1 MLAFPNYCQFVEM
14 PNRRLNLNNFEH
26 ETDLLYGIIDS
37 IKEAVIVF
45 DTTHKII
52 CVNRAAELLLGIGS
66 TPDWEK
72 RHYLFYPG
80 GNTPFPIAHLPC
92 FKSDGPDMAEAIDL
106 IVKRADGTDVLVSV
120 SGRGLPDRHGKL
132 SAWLAIFSD
141 ISLQSKQ
148 ENEAEIL
155 ERQQNLVS
163 VLNHMPAMIGYW
175 DKNLINKFGNKA
187 YEEWFGFTAQDLIGK
202 HIREVIGEQLYTLN
216 KPFIDAVLAGQP
228 QYFERTIVNF
238 AGETRH
244 TQAAYL
250 PDGAEGQVKGFFV
263 LVTDIT
269 ALKSAQKRIRE
280 SEARLRAMY
289 DGLPFLAWM
298 KDSDGK
304 YIQANK
310 HWLNAVGIDN
320 LRDLADV
327 TDFDIWPESLAKH
340 YLAVDQE
347 VMLTRQQVSL
357 TERAFDAGRETWTE
371 TIKAPIIDDKDEVL
385 GTIGLARDITE
396 SRSAEE
402 QLRNY
407 SERLRLATKAAAIG
421 ICEWDLALGIGEWDE
436 RMYEMFGIPVGTPID
451 HQTWVASVVVEDL
464 PRTEAKLRKL
474 IRDQQ
479 EAHWEFRIRR
489 KSDGALRFIQ
499 ASAIIAG
506 DPKSGGQKIVGVN
519 MDVTNFKLIENAL
532 RESEAHLAH
541 AQAQAH
547 LGSWSL
553 NLRESSLKWS
563 DENYRI
569 FGMPLGTPI
578 SYELFLECVHPADR
592 HYVHDAWQAA
602 MRGEPYDIQHRI
614 VTKGKVKWLRERA
627 DLEFAGD
634 GSFVRGIGTSQDIT
648 ELKVIEKNLESS
660 RLQLRQLAAR
670 REKAREEERKHMA
683 REVHDELGQMLTA
696 LRMEMSLLRMK
707 FAINNQRLTE
717 QIRNIMELLDQ
728 TIQVTRDVAT
738 SLRPSAIEM
747 GIVPALEWLVRKFAE
762 QSGIQCDLLY
772 PEDDF
777 DMDEECSIVIFRIAQ
792 ESLTN
797 VLRHAAASKVKIAVN
812 LDKDHYCL
820 EIYDNGRGF
829 DANAPTKTKSFGLI
843 GIRERSLM
851 LGGETNISSVPG
863 QGTSIQVRI
872 PANPKRPEL

>member
-1 MLAFPNYCQFVEM
+1 M
-14 PNRRLNLNNFEH
+14 PNRRLNLSNFEH

-45 DTTHKII
+45 DTTHQII
-52 CVNRAAELLLGIGS
+52 CVNRSAELLLGIGS
-66 TPDWEK
+66 TADWQNQ
-72 RHYLFYPG
+72 HYLFSAD
-80 GNTPFPIAHLPC
+80 GNTPFPVALLPC
-92 FKSDGPDMAEAIDL
+92 FKPVGPGMAEAIEL
-106 IVKRADGTDVLVSV
+106 TVRRADGSDVRVSV
-120 SGRGLPDRHGKL
+120 SGRGLADRHGTI
-132 SAWLAIFSD
+132 SAWLTILSD
-141 ISLQSKQ
+141 TSLPNNPEKA
-148 ENEAEIL
+148 AEVL
-155 ERQQNLVS
+155 EHQQNLRS

-187 YEEWFGFTAQDLIGK
+187 YEEWFGFTSENLLGK
-202 HIREVIGEQLYTLN
+202 HIREVIGDELYTLN
-216 KPFIDAVLAGQP
+216 KPFIDAVLKGEP

-238 AGETRH
+238 AGAARH

-250 PDGAEGQVKGFFV
+250 PDGAVGQVKGFFV

-269 ALKSAQKRIRE
+269 ALKSAQKRISE

-289 DGLPFLAWM
+289 DSLPFLAWM
-298 KDSDGK
+298 KDKNGK

-310 HWLNAVGIDN
+310 HWLTAVGIDS
-320 LRDLADV
+320 LRDSEDV
-327 TDFDIWPESLAKH
+327 TDFDIWPESLAEH
-340 YLAVDQE
+340 YRAVDQE

-371 TIKAPIIDDKDEVL
+371 TIKAPIIDDKDDVL

-402 QLRNY
+402 RLRNY
-407 SERLRLATKAAAIG
+407 SERLGLATKAAAIG
-421 ICEWDLALGIGEWDE
+421 ICEWDLALGVGDWDE

-451 HQTWVASVVVEDL
+451 YQTWATLVVVEDL
-464 PRTEAKLRKL
+464 PRTEATLRKL

-479 EAHWEFRIRR
+479 EKHWEFRIRR

-506 DPKSGGQKIVGVN
+506 DPKSGRQKIVGVN
-519 MDVTNFKLIENAL
+519 MDVSNFKLIENAL

-553 NLRESSLKWS
+553 YIGDSSLKWS

-578 SYELFLECVHPADR
+578 SYERFMECVHPADR
-592 HYVHDAWQAA
+592 HYVHQAWQAA
-602 MRGEPYDIQHRI
+602 MRGAPYDIQHRI
-614 VTKGKVKWLRERA
+614 VANGKIKWLRERA
-627 DLEFAGD
+627 DLVFAGD

-648 ELKVIEKNLESS
+648 ELKVIEKDLESS

-707 FAINNQRLTE
+707 FAINNRGLAE

-777 DMDEECSIVIFRIAQ
+777 DMDEECAIVIFRIAQ

-797 VLRHAAASKVKIAVN
+797 VLRHAAASTVKIAVN
-812 LDKDHYCL
+812 LEKDHYCL

-851 LGGETNISSVPG
+851 LGGETTISSVPG

>member
-1 MLAFPNYCQFVEM
+1 MS
-14 PNRRLNLNNFEH
+14 NFAH

-45 DTTHKII
+45 DATHTII
-52 CVNRAAELLLGIGS
+52 CVNRCAELLLGIGS
-66 TPDWEK
+66 TADWEN
-72 RHYLFYPG
+72 RHYLFAAD
-80 GNTPFPIAHLPC
+80 GNTPFPVGLLPC
-92 FKSDGPDMAEAIDL
+92 FQPVGPGMAEAIEL
-106 IVKRADGTDVLVSV
+106 SVRRADGSNVRVSA
-120 SGRGLPDRHGKL
+120 SGRGLPDRHGTI
-132 SAWLAIFSD
+132 SAWLTILSD
-141 ISLQSKQ
+141 ISLPNNPEKH
-148 ENEAEIL
+148 AEIL
-155 ERQQNLVS
+155 ERQQNLGS

-187 YEEWFGFTAQDLIGK
+187 YEEWFGFTSENLLGK
-202 HIREVIGEQLYTLN
+202 HIREVIGDNLYTLN
-216 KPFIDAVLAGQP
+216 KPFIDAVLKGEP
-228 QYFERTIVNF
+228 QYFERTIVNV
-238 AGETRH
+238 AGAVRH
-244 TQAAYL
+244 TQTAYL
-250 PDGAEGQVKGFFV
+250 PDGTVGQVKGFFV

-269 ALKSAQKRIRE
+269 ALKFAQKRVSE

-289 DGLPFLAWM
+289 DSLPFLAWM
-298 KDSDGK
+298 KDKNGK

-310 HWLNAVGIDN
+310 HWLNAVGIDH
-320 LRDLADV
+320 LRDSEDV
-327 TDFDIWPESLAKH
+327 TDFEIWPEGLAEH
-340 YLAVDQE
+340 YRAVDQE
-347 VMLTRQQVSL
+347 VMLTRQQISL

-371 TIKAPIIDDKDEVL
+371 TIKAPIVDDKDDVL

-402 QLRNY
+402 RLRNY
-407 SERLRLATKAAAIG
+407 SERLSLATKAAAIG
-421 ICEWDLALGIGEWDE
+421 ICEWDLALGVGDWDE
-436 RMYEMFGIPVGTPID
+436 RMYEMFGIPLGTPID
-451 HQTWVASVVVEDL
+451 YQTWEALVVVEDL
-464 PRTEAKLRKL
+464 PRTEATLRKL

-479 EAHWEFRIRR
+479 EKHWEFRIRR
-489 KSDGALRFIQ
+489 QSDGVLRFIQ
-499 ASAIIAG
+499 ASAIIVG

-519 MDVTNFKLIENAL
+519 MDVSNFKLIENAL
-532 RESEAHLAH
+532 RESEAHLAN

-553 NLRESSLKWS
+553 NIRERSLKWS

-578 SYELFLECVHPADR
+578 SYKRFLECVHPADR
-592 HYVHDAWQAA
+592 HYVRRAWQAA
-602 MRGEPYDIQHRI
+602 MRGAPYDIQHRI
-614 VTKGKVKWLRERA
+614 VANGKIKWLRERA
-627 DLEFAGD
+627 DLAFAGD
-634 GSFVRGIGTSQDIT
+634 GSFLRGIGTSQDIT
-648 ELKVIEKNLESS
+648 ELKIIEKDLESS

-707 FAINNQRLTE
+707 FAISNRGLAE
-717 QIRNIMELLDQ
+717 QVRNIMELLDQ

-777 DMDEECSIVIFRIAQ
+777 DMDEECAIVIFRIAQ

-797 VLRHAAASKVKIAVN
+797 VLRHAAASQVKIAVN

-820 EIYDNGRGF
+820 KIDDNGRGF
-829 DANAPTKTKSFGLI
+829 DAHAPTKTKSFGLI

-851 LGGETNISSVPG
+851 LGGETSISSAPG

>member
-1 MLAFPNYCQFVEM
+1 M
-14 PNRRLNLNNFEH
+14 PNRRLNLSNFAH

-45 DTTHKII
+45 DTTYTIV
-52 CVNRAAELLLGIGS
+52 CVNRAAELMLGIGS
-66 TPDWEK
+66 TADWEN
-72 RHYLFYPG
+72 RHYLFTAD
-80 GNTPFPIAHLPC
+80 GNTPFPVALLPC
-92 FKSDGPDMAEAIDL
+92 FQPVDPGMTEEAIEL
-106 IVKRADGTDVLVSV
+106 IVKRADGSAVRVNV
-120 SGRGLPDRHGKL
+120 SGRGLADRHGTI
-132 SAWLAIFSD
+132 SAWLTILSD
-141 ISLQSKQ
+141 IPVPNNPEKH
-148 ENEAEIL
+148 AEIL
-155 ERQQNLVS
+155 DYQHNLGS

-187 YEEWFGFTAQDLIGK
+187 YEEWFGFTSENLLGK
-202 HIREVIGEQLYTLN
+202 HIREVIGDHLYTLN
-216 KPFIDAVLAGQP
+216 KPFIDAVLKGEP

-238 AGETRH
+238 AGATRH

-250 PDGAEGQVKGFFV
+250 PDGAAGQVKGFFV

-269 ALKSAQKRIRE
+269 ALKSAQKRVSE

-289 DGLPFLAWM
+289 DSLPFLAWM
-298 KDSDGK
+298 KDRNGK

-310 HWLNAVGIDN
+310 HWLNAVGIDH
-320 LRDLADV
+320 LHDSKDV
-327 TDFDIWPESLAKH
+327 TDFDIWPEGLAEH
-340 YLAVDQE
+340 YRAVDQE
-347 VMLTRQQVSL
+347 VMLTRQQISL

-371 TIKAPIIDDKDEVL
+371 TIKAPIVDDKDDVL

-402 QLRNY
+402 RLRNY
-407 SERLRLATKAAAIG
+407 NERLSLATKAAAIG
-421 ICEWDLALGIGEWDE
+421 ICEWDLALGVGDWDE

-451 HQTWVASVVVEDL
+451 YQTWSALVVVEDL
-464 PRTEAKLRKL
+464 PRTEATLRKL

-479 EAHWEFRIRR
+479 EKHWEFRIRR
-489 KSDGALRFIQ
+489 QSDGALRFIQ

-506 DPKSGGQKIVGVN
+506 DSKSGGQKIVGVN
-519 MDVTNFKLIENAL
+519 RDVSNFKLIENAL

-553 NLRESSLKWS
+553 NLREHSLKWS

-578 SYELFLECVHPADR
+578 SYERFLKCVHPADR
-592 HYVHDAWQAA
+592 HYVRHAWEAA
-602 MRGEPYDIQHRI
+602 MRGAPYDIQHRI
-614 VTKGKVKWLRERA
+614 VANGKIKWLRERA
-627 DLEFAGD
+627 DLVFAGD

-648 ELKVIEKNLESS
+648 ELKIIEKDLESS

-707 FAINNQRLTE
+707 FAINNRELAE

-777 DMDEECSIVIFRIAQ
+777 DMDEECAIVIFRIAQ

-820 EIYDNGRGF
+820 KIDDNGRGF
-829 DANAPTKTKSFGLI
+829 DTHAPTKTKSFGLI

-851 LGGETNISSVPG
+851 LGGETSISSAPG